1 MTDLHLRY
9 HLEAFKKRSFSFSCF
24 YERGQAACKGRVCE
38 YCDAM

>member
-24 YERGQAACKGRVCE
+24 YDRGGLAVREALASVV
-38 YCDAM
+38 M